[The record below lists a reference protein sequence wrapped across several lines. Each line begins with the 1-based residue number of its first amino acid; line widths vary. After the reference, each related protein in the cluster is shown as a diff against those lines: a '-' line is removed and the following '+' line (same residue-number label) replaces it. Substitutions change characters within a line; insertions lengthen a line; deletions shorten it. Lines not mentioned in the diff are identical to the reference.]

1 MPKDVDLPG
10 KVLGK
15 ALELAE
21 AGSWEALHLHEV
33 AAALD
38 ITLDDIR
45 QHYRQKDDLVEAWF
59 DRADSA
65 ILGQKASQEFA
76 QLSSRERIH
85 KTIMTWLHALA
96 AHRRITGEMLR
107 YKVELGHIHL
117 QVLGVM
123 RVSRTVQWI
132 REAAIQQSTDFQRI
146 VEEVALT
153 SIYLATFAYWLR
165 DDSAGSES
173 TSRFLDGL
181 LGRAEAVSRRLQRIL
196 PRGLGAPPS
205 STPDAPSINASER
218 PTADGHHYP

>member
-10 KVLGK
+10 KVLDK

-33 AAALD
+33 ATALD
-38 ITLDDIR
+38 ITLDEIR

-65 ILGQKASQEFA
+65 MLGERASPEFA

-85 KTIMTWLHALA
+85 KTIMSWLHALA
-96 AHRRITGEMLR
+96 EHRRITGEMLR
-107 YKVELGHIHL
+107 YKLELGHIHL

-132 REAAIQQSTDFQRI
+132 REAAMQQSTDFQRI
-146 VEEVALT
+146 VDEVVLS

-165 DDSAGSES
+165 DNSAGSES
-173 TSRFLDGL
+173 TSRFLNGL
-181 LGRAEAVSRRLQRIL
+181 LGRAEAVSRGLKRIVT
-196 PRGLGAPPS
+196 RGPGTPPI
-205 STPDAPSINASER
+205 DNA
-218 PTADGHHYP
+218 